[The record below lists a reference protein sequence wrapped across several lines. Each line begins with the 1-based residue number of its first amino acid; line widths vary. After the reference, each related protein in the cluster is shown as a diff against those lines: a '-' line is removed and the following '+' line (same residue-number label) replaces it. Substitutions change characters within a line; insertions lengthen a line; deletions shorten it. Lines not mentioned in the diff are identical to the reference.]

1 MNSVNALPVLFWRRM
16 RSHVHMPAHVQI
28 ALGEPK
34 AAHLD
39 KSYLPHTTCKA
50 ECYI

>member
-16 RSHVHMPAHVQI
+16 RSHVHMPAHAQI

-39 KSYLPHTTCKA
+39 KAYLPCTTCKA
-50 ECYI
+50 EHYI

>member
-1 MNSVNALPVLFWRRM
+1 MNSVNALPVLFWRCM
-16 RSHVHMPAHVQI
+16 ISHVHMPAHAQI

-39 KSYLPHTTCKA
+39 KAYLPRTMCKA
-50 ECYI
+50 ERYI